1 MLTEYLFVFA
11 QVHEEFRIPEL
22 RSIAELHGFEIKFPE
37 DADTSR
43 PFMILE
49 LEDEE
54 HALLLSG
61 RCILIRYVLGKE
73 GTGGNIN
80 CEN

>member
-22 RSIAELHGFEIKFPE
+22 RSIAELHGFEIKFSE

-54 HALLLSG
+54 HALLLSR
-61 RCILIRYVLGKE
+61 RCILIR
-73 GTGGNIN
+73 
-80 CEN
+80 